1 MDPLPSLRAWADSFD
16 GINYPLLS
24 DFWPHGEV
32 ASRYGVLTAEGTT
45 ERAIFLLDR
54 DGVIRYIE
62 IHDPDDL
69 PDNEVLF
76 KQIRKMDP
84 EAETRKKAA
93 PEKVDLPRG
102 GVVMYCSKWCADCRK
117 AREWLD
123 ENNVEY
129 EDVDVYNTPG
139 ALKQAREWGDGYLV
153 TPTFDI
159 DGTIVLDFDKERLK
173 EVLGI

>member
-1 MDPLPSLRAWADSFD
+1 MRAWAESFD

-32 ASRYGVLTAEGTT
+32 ASRYGVLTAEGVTQ
-45 ERAIFLLDR
+45 RAIFLLDKE
-54 DGVIRYIE
+54 GVIRYID

-76 KQIRKMDP
+76 EQIRKIDP
-84 EAETRKKAA
+84 GAEAREKTRPEETK
-93 PEKVDLPRG
+93 LPTG

-117 AREWLD
+117 ARQWLD
-123 ENNVEY
+123 EHDIEY
-129 EDVDVYNTPG
+129 QDIDVYNTPG
-139 ALKQAREWGDGYLV
+139 ALKQVREWGDGYLV

-159 DGTIVLDFDKERLK
+159 DGTIVLDFDKERLGK
-173 EVLGI
+173 ILGV